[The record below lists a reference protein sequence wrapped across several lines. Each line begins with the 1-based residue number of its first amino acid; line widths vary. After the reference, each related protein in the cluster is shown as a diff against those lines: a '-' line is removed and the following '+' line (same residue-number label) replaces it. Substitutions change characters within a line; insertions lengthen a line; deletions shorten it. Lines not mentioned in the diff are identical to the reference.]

1 VKNVLWGER
10 DMSTC
15 GMDVAKWERA
25 RERNGEK
32 YEWRGKGAKM
42 DERVMEEEGKDRK
55 RKRWE
60 IGKKRLI
67 FGIVI
72 FMFVIKNPKSR
83 SQIKLK
89 ISFSKFRHLW
99 KILGLLF
106 FDWDNFPLSSR
117 WFWSLLW
124 YRAFKWNPG
133 WKRRWNPSIVVLF

>member
-1 VKNVLWGER
+1 
-10 DMSTC
+10 
-15 GMDVAKWERA
+15 
-25 RERNGEK
+25 
-32 YEWRGKGAKM
+32 M

-89 ISFSKFRHLW
+89 ISFSKFRHL
-99 KILGLLF
+99 
-106 FDWDNFPLSSR
+106 
-117 WFWSLLW
+117 
-124 YRAFKWNPG
+124 
-133 WKRRWNPSIVVLF
+133 